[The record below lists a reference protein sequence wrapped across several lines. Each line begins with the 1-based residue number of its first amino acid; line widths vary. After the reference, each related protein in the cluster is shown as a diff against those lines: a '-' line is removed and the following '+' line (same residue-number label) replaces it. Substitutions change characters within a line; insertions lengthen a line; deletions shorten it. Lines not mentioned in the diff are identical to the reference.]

1 VTAVAEA
8 LLNDPGGVRPVAARW
23 VITADLILESAT
35 HLGAGR
41 GDAADMVLL
50 RDGRSGAPLLPGTSL
65 AGALRSHLADIL
77 GGYGSD
83 ENPAVTRLFGG
94 ARGQDPGAQSP
105 LIVFDSIGKLPDH
118 QTIEIR
124 DGVQIETSRGI
135 AEDHKKFDF
144 EVVPAGTVF
153 PLRFDLV
160 VPEARS
166 EGELVG
172 LLVRTLSGLAEGD
185 ISIGAR
191 RSRGLGSART
201 ISWRAVR
208 YDLQSK
214 EGWIEWTRSDWEQP
228 LSGASAPFDI
238 PRQACQ
244 HAWQGLEF
252 QEFEDRR
259 RRIVVEAELVAA
271 AGLLVRSAPVEPG
284 APDAV
289 HLRSGGRSILPG
301 TSIAGVLRTQA
312 LRIAGVVRN
321 DKADA
326 QRWVERLFGPKIEG
340 TVPAANIA
348 LRASRLRVSESWV
361 QDGKRVRPSRVRID
375 RFTQGVVPGALFD
388 EEPDYHGRVRL
399 RMELRTPERGEMGL
413 LVLLIKD
420 LLTGEIAVGG
430 TGAVGRGRFTGRATL
445 RLEDGRSVPLEPH
458 APGDSVVDQAIEAFW
473 SESVLEA
480 DLS

>member
-1 VTAVAEA
+1 VTPVPAA
-8 LLNDPGGVRPVAARW
+8 LLSDPGAVRPVAARW
-23 VITADLILESAT
+23 VISADLILESAT
-35 HLGAGR
+35 HFGAGR
-41 GDAADMVLL
+41 GDATDMVLL

-65 AGALRSHLADIL
+65 AGALRSYLADVL
-77 GGYGSD
+77 GGYESEEG
-83 ENPAVTRLFGG
+83 PLVRRLFGG
-94 ARGQDPGAQSP
+94 AGDEDPQSH

-144 EVVPAGTVF
+144 EVVPAGAVF

-160 VPEARS
+160 VPEAGS

-191 RSRGLGSART
+191 RSRGLGSARA
-201 ISWRAVR
+201 IRWRAVR
-208 YDLQSK
+208 YDLRSK

-228 LSGASAPFDI
+228 LPGASAPFDT

-259 RRIVVEAELVAA
+259 RRVVVEAELAA
-271 AGLLVRSAPVEPG
+271 TGGLLIRSAPVEPG

-289 HLRSGGRSILPG
+289 HLQSGGRSILPG

-326 QRWVERLFGPKIEG
+326 QRWVERLFGPKMTG
-340 TVPAANIA
+340 TERDEDTP
-348 LRASRLRVSESWV
+348 LRASRLRISESLV
-361 QDGKRVRPSRVRID
+361 ERGKRVRPSRVRID

-388 EEPDYHGRVRL
+388 EEPDYQGRVRL
-399 RMELRTPERGEMGL
+399 RMELRNPRSGELGF
-413 LVLLIKD
+413 LVLLLKD
-420 LLTGEIAVGG
+420 LLGGEIAFGG
-430 TGAVGRGRFTGRATL
+430 TAAVGRGRCTGGATL
-445 RLEDGRSVPLEPH
+445 RLEDGRSVRLEPH
-458 APGDSVVDQAIEAFW
+458 APADSVVDQAIEAFW
-473 SESVLEA
+473 SEAVLEA

>member
-1 VTAVAEA
+1 VSAVQTA
-8 LLNDPGGVRPVAARW
+8 LLSDPGGVRTVAAHW
-23 VITADLILESAT
+23 VITAKLVLESAT
-35 HLGAGR
+35 HLGAGT
-41 GDAADMVLL
+41 GESADMVLL
-50 RDGRSGAPLLPGTSL
+50 RDARTAAPLLPGTSL
-65 AGALRSHLADIL
+65 AGALRSYLADVL
-77 GGYGSD
+77 SGYASEED
-83 ENPAVTRLFGG
+83 PAVGRLFGG
-94 ARGQDPGAQSP
+94 ARGDDLGAQSP
-105 LIVFDSIGKLPDH
+105 VLVFDSIGNLPGH
-118 QTIEIR
+118 QAVEIR
-124 DGVQIETSRGI
+124 DGVQIETRRGI

-191 RSRGLGSART
+191 RSRGLGSARA

-228 LSGASAPFDI
+228 LSGASAPFDT

-259 RRIVVEAELVAA
+259 RRIVVEAELVAIG
-271 AGLLVRSAPVEPG
+271 GLLIRSAPVEPG

-289 HLRSGGRSILPG
+289 NLRSSGRSVLAG
-301 TSIAGVLRTQA
+301 TSIAGALRTQA
-312 LRIAGVVRN
+312 LRIAGVVR
-321 DKADA
+321 DGKEDA
-326 QRWVERLFGPKIEG
+326 ERWVERLFGPRVEG
-340 TVPAANIA
+340 PTGGKDTR
-348 LRASRLRVSESWV
+348 LEASRLRINESFV
-361 QDGKRVRPSRVRID
+361 QDGERMRPSRVRID

-388 EEPDYHGRVRL
+388 EEPDYHGRVHL
-399 RMELRTPERGEMGL
+399 RMELRNPERGEVGL
-413 LVLLIKD
+413 LVLLLKD
-420 LLTGEIAVGG
+420 LLTGEIAVGS
-430 TGAVGRGRFTGRATL
+430 TAAVGRGRFTGTATL
-445 RLEDGRSVPLEPH
+445 RLEDGRRVSLQ
-458 APGDSVVDQAIEAFW
+458 PGSSAGTVVDELIEAFW
-473 SESVLEA
+473 AEPALEA
-480 DLS
+480 DP